1 MHSASGNSENLRR
14 QSGRLV
20 SSAKRVLR
28 CEARYGPTGVVG
40 YVGLLITSDSLAQ
53 SLGSGSV
60 RWQALRSS
68 LSLPPPSTE
77 IEKSHASCRTCE
89 RVEMK
94 IDRAPVLGRTPVVAE
109 FIAVIIAGKKWQV
122 RKQTG
127 K

>member
-53 SLGSGSV
+53 SLGLKISDLMLV
-60 RWQALRSS
+60 ALRY
-68 LSLPPPSTE
+68 LW
-77 IEKSHASCRTCE
+77 A
-89 RVEMK
+89 
-94 IDRAPVLGRTPVVAE
+94 
-109 FIAVIIAGKKWQV
+109 
-122 RKQTG
+122 
-127 K
+127 

>member
-94 IDRAPVLGRTPVVAE
+94 IDRAPVLGRTPVLAE
-109 FIAVIIAGKKWQV
+109 FIAVILAGKKLQV
-122 RKQTG
+122 RKQRG